1 MSRRAFTLLEVVIA
15 LAILAVGL
23 TVLVSS
29 QSQAVVMAAETENI
43 RLATLLAQEKMN
55 EALLTVETDGF
66 VEGQDIEEEGDFSDF
81 SEEDFRGTEGLDLEL
96 GDRLETFRFAYT
108 IRQIE
113 FDLPPDLGGAM
124 ETLGANDYFPTSG
137 SAGAEGVNMNQA
149 AQPGQ
154 DMLGDMLSP
163 DVLSTQLSPYIREV
177 RVIVWWGD
185 NEEKTDQVELLTH
198 VINPTGETQ
207 VPVEEQ

>member
-137 SAGAEGVNMNQA
+137 SEKAEGVNMNQA

>member
-96 GDRLETFRFAYT
+96 GDRLESFRFAYT

-137 SAGAEGVNMNQA
+137 SEKAEGVNMNQA

-207 VPVEEQ
+207 QPVEEQ